1 MSRPA
6 HRGFTL
12 IELLVV
18 IAILGIV
25 SGTVLIRANPF
36 ESDGRQEFR
45 QVRSFLRKQH
55 AKTLRTGETVRLEFQ
70 PSENRILVLDQNN
83 EPTERLVLDN
93 WSLEG
98 TDGSYRIDLNPY
110 RTGSEEVRFRHVSDR
125 EKRMQRDWITGFRE
139 LESGD
144 ES

>member
-1 MSRPA
+1 VSRSA
-6 HRGFTL
+6 NRGFTL

-36 ESDGRQEFR
+36 ESAGRQEFR
-45 QVRSFLRKQH
+45 QVRSFLRTQH
-55 AKTLRTGETVRLEFQ
+55 AKTLRTGETVTLEFQ
-70 PSENRILVLDQNN
+70 PSENRILVLDQND
-83 EPTERLVLDN
+83 EPTDHLILDN

-98 TDGSYRIDLNPY
+98 TDGSYRIDLTPY
-110 RTGSEEVRFRHVSDR
+110 RTGDEEIVFRHVTDR
-125 EKRMQRDWITGFRE
+125 VNTMQRDWITGFRE